1 MEDKLWRL
9 AQPLLAFCVMT
20 GCEVKT
26 KRLNETGENMNWLGY
41 GLLSALFAGLVA
53 IFGKIGVQNV
63 DATLATTAR
72 AIIMAAAL
80 MGLMFARRGSID
92 ELRNISASA
101 WFFITLAGLAGAA
114 SWLCYFRALQ
124 MGDASRVAP
133 IDRLSVVV
141 TIALA
146 TLFLGERPSAGGV
159 LGVLLICAGSVL
171 VALK

>member
-1 MEDKLWRL
+1 
-9 AQPLLAFCVMT
+9 
-20 GCEVKT
+20 
-26 KRLNETGENMNWLGY
+26 LNETGENMNWLGY

-80 MGLMFARRGSID
+80 MGLMLVRKGSID

-124 MGDASRVAP
+124 SRDASRVAP

-141 TIALA
+141 AIALA
-146 TLFLGERPSAGGV
+146 MLFLGERPTAGAA
-159 LGVLLICAGSVL
+159 LGILLICVGSVL